1 MKKLILSICI
11 LVISTLLIAGCGKQ
25 EDIPVNTVTYQGSEY
40 VCLEYPLNVFY
51 YYYNG
56 NSHDNFAEVD
66 GTYPIDSSKWDMV
79 WSSGDLYCIK
89 SHVDKANSFY
99 SNDDNYVWYV
109 VIDSEGDSE
118 DSEINSCPV
127 EVTDEELEEIYA
139 VEDRKRDL
147 AVFFEDFEKMG
158 SLFKIS
164 EDGMVRGTI
173 SIGKYDGKWYWR
185 SEVIDESQERDGT
198 WPEYVQPLP
207 DTIDLKIKENE

>member
-1 MKKLILSICI
+1 
-11 LVISTLLIAGCGKQ
+11 
-25 EDIPVNTVTYQGSEY
+25 
-40 VCLEYPLNVFY
+40 
-51 YYYNG
+51 
-56 NSHDNFAEVD
+56 
-66 GTYPIDSSKWDMV
+66 
-79 WSSGDLYCIK
+79 
-89 SHVDKANSFY
+89 VDKANSFY